1 MGNGNYWLTEA
12 EWQRIEEPLLQL
24 DPAFEEF
31 AKQFDLQIKKKHK
44 GDPSRSVEWGK
55 KIRLLIQV
63 YLENPDNLTFNL
75 WLCASQDRE
84 GKRYWKTE
92 MPVQGKVV
100 GEFQTVFASLLNE
113 GKAKLETWSEAD
125 LEFVTN
131 VETLF

>member
-31 AKQFDLQIKKKHK
+31 AKQFDLQIKKNHK
-44 GDPSRSVEWGK
+44 GDPNRSVEWGK

-75 WLCASQDRE
+75 LALRFTRSRRETILEDRNA
-84 GKRYWKTE
+84 R
-92 MPVQGKVV
+92 
-100 GEFQTVFASLLNE
+100 SR
-113 GKAKLETWSEAD
+113 
-125 LEFVTN
+125 
-131 VETLF
+131 